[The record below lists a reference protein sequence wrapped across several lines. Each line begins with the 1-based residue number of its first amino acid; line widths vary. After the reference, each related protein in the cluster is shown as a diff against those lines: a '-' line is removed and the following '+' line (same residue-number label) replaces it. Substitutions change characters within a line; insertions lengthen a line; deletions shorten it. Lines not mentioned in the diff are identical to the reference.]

1 MSDIPTTSEVLST
14 VPAGDTA
21 HLVRRLRVGPTE
33 ITLLGTAHVS
43 AQSVADVEREVA
55 NGDYDAVAVELCE
68 SRYRALTQPGSL
80 ETLDLFQVL
89 RSGKAGMVAASLA
102 LGAYQQRLADQFQ
115 IRPGAEMEAAIN
127 GANLASL
134 PIYRVDREI
143 GTTLKRIYRRTP
155 WWQRMTL
162 LTGLVA
168 STLSR
173 EEISAEE
180 IERLKEG
187 DLLESTFSEFAERS
201 QTLYECLIGERDRYM
216 AARLRQVVERDA
228 PKRLLAVVGAGHLAG
243 LEEAL
248 RTAVADPDTTIASL
262 DHLPPRGRWLRVIPW
277 LIVALILAGFALGFS
292 RSTHLGI
299 ELVVEWVVINGA
311 LSALGAVIAAGHP
324 LTVLTAFVAAP
335 LTSLNPT
342 IGAGFV
348 TAAAELALRRP
359 TVGDFRTLR
368 RDVTRVRGWWHNR
381 VSRTLLVFLF
391 STIGSAAG
399 TYIAGFR
406 IAGKLFG

>member
-1 MSDIPTTSEVLST
+1 MTEIPKTDDTP
-14 VPAGDTA
+14 PAGSGDSN
-21 HLVRRLRVGPTE
+21 HLVRRLRLDGTE

-43 AQSVADVEREVA
+43 ADSVDDVEREIA
-55 NGDYDAVAVELCE
+55 TGDYDAVAVELCE

-80 ETLDLFQVL
+80 EDLDLFQVL
-89 RSGKAGMVAASLA
+89 RSGRAGMVAASLA

-127 GANLASL
+127 GAGRAAL
-134 PIYRVDREI
+134 PVYRIDREI

-168 STLSR
+168 STFSR

-187 DLLESTFSEFAERS
+187 DLLESTFSEFAQRS
-201 QTLYECLIGERDRYM
+201 QTLYESLITERDRYM
-216 AARLRQVVERDA
+216 AARLRQTVERDT
-228 PKRLLAVVGAGHLAG
+228 PKSLLAVVGAGHLAG
-243 LEEAL
+243 LEQAL
-248 RTAVADPDTTIASL
+248 KDTPGDPDDTITAL
-262 DHLPPRGRWLRVIPW
+262 DHLPPRRRWLRLIPW
-277 LIVALILAGFALGFS
+277 LIVALIIAGFAIGFS
-292 RSTHLGI
+292 RSTYLGF
-299 ELVVEWVVINGA
+299 ELVAEWIVINGV
-311 LSALGAVIAAGHP
+311 LSALGAIIAAAHP
-324 LTVLTAFVAAP
+324 LTVVTAFVAAP

-348 TAAAELALRRP
+348 TAAAELALRKP
-359 TVGDFRTLR
+359 TVRDFRTLR
-368 RDVTRVRGWWHNR
+368 SDVTRIPGWWRNR
-381 VSRTLLVFLF
+381 VSRTLLVFLL
-391 STIGSAAG
+391 STVGSAAG